1 MSIQGN
7 SSGLLFQSHSS
18 AVGGY
23 QDLFDDD
30 FDMDFKLLSEYLFDD
45 QLPSIPSSFSQGTKK
60 AGVSKNSK
68 SAPELRRMRKS
79 ESMVSLESALS
90 DDDLSGD
97 DFDDD
102 DDDELDKDEG
112 KAGGSGKRV
121 DKRRER
127 NRVLA
132 RKTRLR
138 RKFFFESL
146 QRQVAQLT
154 KENETLK
161 SIAKSHLKPDIL
173 RKVLSDSAE
182 LPACVVASTQQAN
195 SIIAK
200 ADYKLMAAIQAA
212 QRSFC
217 ITDPSLPDNPIV
229 FVSQGFLELTGYNRD
244 QVVGRNC
251 RFLQGP
257 NTDPHQ
263 VEIIKNGILEG
274 KDTYVTLL
282 NYKADGTEFIN
293 QVFTAALRD
302 ESGKIVN
309 FVGVQV
315 EIKKQDADRSLGDE
329 LRVEP
334 AKKGRPRTKN
344 LEKKPATLAA
354 ASSSAAD
361 IFTGQEMETTPGDAK
376 KRGRKDESLA

>member
-315 EIKKQDADRSLGDE
+315 EVCQLNFRILMFLLKCCFVK
-329 LRVEP
+329 
-334 AKKGRPRTKN
+334 
-344 LEKKPATLAA
+344 
-354 ASSSAAD
+354 
-361 IFTGQEMETTPGDAK
+361 
-376 KRGRKDESLA
+376 

>member
-1 MSIQGN
+1 MSGQSN
-7 SSGLLFQSHSS
+7 AAGLLFSS
-18 AVGGY
+18 YSSTMPGGG
-23 QDLFDDD
+23 DLDFFDDD
-30 FDMDFKLLSEYLFDD
+30 LDMDFKLLSEYLFDD
-45 QLPSIPSSFSQGTKK
+45 NSATVPPSFQGKK
-60 AGVSKNSK
+60 GQNGGLAKK
-68 SAPELRRMRKS
+68 RTSASTPNLRRS
-79 ESMVSLESALS
+79 ESIASIESALS

-102 DDDELDKDEG
+102 DDLDKGDD
-112 KAGGSGKRV
+112 KAGTGQRV

-161 SIAKSHLKPDIL
+161 GIAKQHLKPDTL
-173 RKVLSDSAE
+173 RRVLSDTTE

-195 SIIAK
+195 SIIEK

-229 FVSQGFLELTGYNRD
+229 FVSQGFLELTGYTRE

-257 NTDPHQ
+257 KTDPKQ
-263 VEIIKNGILEG
+263 VETIRNGILEG

-282 NYKADGTEFIN
+282 NYKADGAEFLN

-309 FVGVQV
+309 FVGVQL
-315 EIKKQDADRSLGDE
+315 EIKNDANDGTSVED

-334 AKKGRPRTKN
+334 AKKGRPRTRPVEEN
-344 LEKKPATLAA
+344 PAAV
-354 ASSSAAD
+354 SSSNDASYSEQDAD
-361 IFTGQEMETTPGDAK
+361 STPKGGR
-376 KRGRKDESLA
+376 KRGRKDNE